1 MQEEF
6 ENYLDNVKDKSIEEK
21 ERLLFKQLSSI
32 ASLTNTMCR
41 TVGIDSKLLVNDE
54 LLNIMK
60 TNYTP
65 DEYITALMA
74 IASSIQ
80 EGLCDFDEK
89 ISDIIEGTIE

>member
-6 ENYLDNVKDKSIEEK
+6 ESYLANVKNKSVEEK

-41 TVGIDSKLLVNDE
+41 TIGLESKLLVNDE

-60 TNYTP
+60 TDYNQ

-74 IASSIQ
+74 ITSSIQ
-80 EGLCDFDEK
+80 ENLCDFDEK
-89 ISDIIEGTIE
+89 ISDIVEGTIE

>member
-6 ENYLDNVKDKSIEEK
+6 DSYLAKVKNKSVEEK
-21 ERLLFKQLSSI
+21 QRLLFKQLSSI
-32 ASLTNTMCR
+32 ASLTDTMCR
-41 TVGIDSKLLVNDE
+41 TVGINGKLLINDE

-60 TNYTP
+60 TDYTQ

-80 EGLCDFDEK
+80 ESLCDFDEK
-89 ISDIIEGTIE
+89 ISDIVEGTIE

>member
-1 MQEEF
+1 MQNEF
-6 ENYLDNVKDKSIEEK
+6 DNYIENIKNKSLEEK
-21 ERLLFKQLSSI
+21 QKLLFKQLTSI

-41 TVGIDSKLLVNDE
+41 TIGIESHLLVNDE

-60 TNYTP
+60 SDYTE

-74 IASSIQ
+74 LSSSIQ
-80 EGLCDFDEK
+80 ESLCDFDDK

>member
-6 ENYLDNVKDKSIEEK
+6 ERYLLNVKDKSVDEK

-41 TVGIDSKLLVNDE
+41 TIGIDSKLLVNDE
-54 LLNIMK
+54 LMNIIK
-60 TNYTP
+60 SNYSH

-74 IASSIQ
+74 ITSSIQ
-80 EGLCDFDEK
+80 ESLCDFDEK

>member
-1 MQEEF
+1 MQSDF
-6 ENYLDNVKDKSIEEK
+6 DNYIENIKNKPLEEK
-21 ERLLFKQLSSI
+21 QKLLFKQLTSI

-41 TVGIDSKLLVNDE
+41 SIGVDSHLLVNDE

-60 TNYTP
+60 NDYSE

-74 IASSIQ
+74 LSSSIQ
-80 EGLCDFDEK
+80 ESLCDFDEK